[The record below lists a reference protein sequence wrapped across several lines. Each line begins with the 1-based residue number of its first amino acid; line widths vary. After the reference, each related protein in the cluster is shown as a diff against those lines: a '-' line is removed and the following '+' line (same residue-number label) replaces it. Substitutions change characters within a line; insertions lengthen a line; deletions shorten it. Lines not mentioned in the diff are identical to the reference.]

1 MKSGISFTK
10 LRQALKKRPLKKTS
24 EFAHYSLYK
33 ALLYYW
39 IIEFLV
45 KNTSFF
51 VILTS
56 LDTRFEKNVSLRTYN
71 QQKSVSYW
79 KKGHKFVVCLQN

>member
-45 KNTSFF
+45 RKHIFF
-51 VILTS
+51 
-56 LDTRFEKNVSLRTYN
+56 RH
-71 QQKSVSYW
+71 SY
-79 KKGHKFVVCLQN
+79 KP